1 MPSWQFVC
9 CTATHFKHLQS
20 IEEVLSSCA
29 QAIICFNTLGR
40 KARIKT
46 KSQRKNI
53 VSCVGSVRNKK
64 KNKGRLGEG
73 LKSVY
78 PILNNKKCRNN

>member
-1 MPSWQFVC
+1 MPSWHFVC

-20 IEEVLSSCA
+20 IEEVLSSCD

-53 VSCVGSVRNKK
+53 VSSFDSARNQ
-64 KNKGRLGEG
+64 NSKGRLGEG
-73 LKSVY
+73 LKSVN